1 MKQVFFFLRFFS
13 LLTLLV
19 TPIAAYILMRN
30 ITLEEARRVKNLEG
44 NVLILKKDINNLE
57 QELSE
62 QINYQKIEKLARK
75 KYGLAFIYEN
85 RNPIIVVR
93 EKTE

>member
-13 LLTLLV
+13 LLALLV

-30 ITLEEARRVKNLEG
+30 ATLEQARKVKNLEG

-62 QINYQKIEKLARK
+62 QINYRKIEKLARR

-93 EKTE
+93 EKAK